1 VASPNKKLD
10 PKGTGATPS
19 GEGVL
24 ANFFN
29 SLLYKKTG
37 VQPGSPGTPSIGASP
52 MKLGMY
58 NNVHITSLFTTGILK
73 KMVSCFRCYT
83 GGQSDDV

>member
-1 VASPNKKLD
+1 MKVASPNKKLD
-10 PKGTGATPS
+10 PKSSGATPS

-37 VQPGSPGTPSIGASP
+37 VQPGSPGAPGSVGASP
-52 MKLGMY
+52 MKLGM
-58 NNVHITSLFTTGILK
+58 
-73 KMVSCFRCYT
+73 
-83 GGQSDDV
+83 